1 MVEYSPQLGEEICL
15 RIAAGETL
23 KKICKGSSMPNKDT
37 VIRWVLKKPDFAEM
51 YNFARQVQ
59 AELLGDEILDIA
71 KDNSNDKNEDGTPN
85 HANVQRSRLEVDT
98 IKWYLARINA
108 RKWGDKV
115 TSEVTGKDGAP
126 LVNIDLDAIARW
138 LAFETSKPK
147 AD

>member
-1 MVEYSPQLGEEICL
+1 MVEYSPELAERICSRLAEGESLARIC
-15 RIAAGETL
+15 RD
-23 KKICKGSSMPNKDT
+23 KNMPTKRT
-37 VIRWVLKKPDFAEM
+37 VVRWVLKNPEFAEM
-51 YNFARQVQ
+51 YNTARQIQ

-71 KDNSNDKNEDGTPN
+71 GDSSKDRNEDGTPN
-85 HANVQRSRLEVDT
+85 HANVQRDRLRVDT

-126 LVNIDLDAIARW
+126 LVNVDLEAIARW

-147 AD
+147 T

>member
-15 RIAAGETL
+15 RIAQGESL
-23 KKICKGSSMPNKDT
+23 KKICRSPGMPTTGT
-37 VIRWVLKKPDFAEM
+37 VVKWVLKNPEFGEM
-51 YNFARQVQ
+51 YKFARDVQ

-71 KDNSNDKNEDGTPN
+71 KDNTNDKNEDGSPN

-115 TSEVTGKDGAP
+115 TNEVTGKDGQP

-147 AD
+147 A

>member
-23 KKICKGSSMPNKDT
+23 KKICKGADMPNKDT

-126 LVNIDLDAIARW
+126 LVNVDLDAIARW

-147 AD
+147 A

>member
-1 MVEYSPQLGEEICL
+1 MVEYSPELAERICSRLAEGESLARIC
-15 RIAAGETL
+15 RD
-23 KKICKGSSMPNKDT
+23 KNMPTKRT
-37 VIRWVLKKPDFAEM
+37 VVRWVLKNPEFAEM
-51 YNFARQVQ
+51 YNTARQIQ

-71 KDNSNDKNEDGTPN
+71 GDSSKDRNEDGTPN
-85 HANVQRSRLEVDT
+85 HANVQRDRLRVDT

-126 LVNIDLDAIARW
+126 LVNVDLEAIARW

-147 AD
+147 I